1 MSRISLF
8 ILLTISALAFAA
20 ERTVHLT
27 IYNNDLAVV
36 REVRAVSIDGSEL
49 SIADVAERMDPTS
62 VKLSIPGATV
72 IEQNYEYDLV
82 NQQRLLERR
91 LGERIDVVLEKGE
104 IVSGKL
110 LTPGSWGI
118 VLETEKE
125 MRLLQG
131 GIQQIL
137 IPGNSQGMYLRPT
150 LVWQL
155 AGDTKGKKSAELSY
169 TTNGIS
175 WSAEYIGVLSAK
187 GDKLD
192 FNGWVDINNQSGATY
207 PDANLKLIAGD
218 VNRVQPNYYLRAK
231 NELTMIQQ
239 QTMDAGAAQFEER
252 GLFEYHLYEL
262 QRPSTVSDRQ
272 RKQISLLSAP
282 TVTYEKVL
290 NYPISQGNKKV
301 SVTVKFKN
309 DKASGIEQP
318 LPAGRVRL
326 FQAEASGNREF
337 VGEDRIE
344 HTGIGNEVKLNVGN
358 AFDVT
363 GETVMDDE
371 RRISDRVNEADWK
384 VTLKNSK
391 SEAVTVVAS
400 WQSGGE
406 IRDPS
411 VTPVKKSAHLH
422 EFTVTIPA
430 RGETK
435 VTFTVRNKW

>member
-8 ILLTISALAFAA
+8 VILTITALAFAA

-36 REVRAVSIDGSEL
+36 REVREVTIASNQL

-104 IVSGKL
+104 LVSGKL

-125 MRLLQG
+125 MRLLQS

-175 WSAEYIGVLSAK
+175 WSAEYIGVLAAK
-187 GDKLD
+187 GEQLD

-218 VNRVQPNYYLRAK
+218 INRVQPERMYRAK
-231 NELTMIQQ
+231 GGMAM
-239 QTMDAGAAQFEER
+239 QTMAMDEAAPQFEER

-282 TVTYEKVL
+282 TVKYEKQL
-290 NYPISQGNKKV
+290 SYQISQGNKKV

-309 DKASGIEQP
+309 EKASGIEQP

-326 FQAEASGNREF
+326 FQAEVSGNREF
-337 VGEDRIE
+337 VGEDRID

-358 AFDVT
+358 AFDVV
-363 GETVMDDE
+363 GETVMEEE

-391 SEAVTVVAS
+391 KEAVTVIAS

-406 IRDPS
+406 IREPS
-411 VTPVKKSAHLH
+411 ITPVKKSAHLH

-430 RGETK
+430 RGESK
-435 VTFTVRNKW
+435 LTFTVRNKW